1 LGFRNKTTLAG
12 YKTFVGTRQ
21 SISIEAIPKREWS
34 AQLQLQFS
42 PSAVRTELVRA
53 KHIGPLRVQ
62 RPFYP
67 EGECCHLYILH
78 PPGGIVPGDTLTLDA
93 KLENGAQVLLTT
105 PSAGKIYGSDAQL
118 SGQSQGISAVLERGS
133 CLEWLPQETI
143 VFSGAE
149 VKLSN
154 RFQLADN
161 ANLIAWDIVCLGRR
175 SSGEQFAAGNC
186 RQHIDVWRGQQLLMR
201 ERCHWQGGSDMLNA
215 DWGMSGNVVSG
226 TFFATLESTRQQM
239 DDWREA
245 LTQLNLSGEWG
256 LSQKPGIFIARYLG
270 MSAEQ
275 CRRGFEILWSR
286 VRPVVKQKEIC
297 RPRIWNT

>member
-1 LGFRNKTTLAG
+1 M
-12 YKTFVGTRQ
+12 GTRQ
-21 SISIEAIPKREWS
+21 PINIESIPKREWQ
-34 AQLQLQFS
+34 AQLQLQFT
-42 PSAVRTELVRA
+42 PSAARTELVRA
-53 KHIGPLRVQ
+53 KHVGPLRVQ

-67 EGECCHLYILH
+67 EGDCCHLYILH
-78 PPGGIVPGDTLTLDA
+78 PPGGIAPGDTLTLDA
-93 KLENGAQVLLTT
+93 TLNDDAQVLLTT
-105 PSAGKIYGSDAQL
+105 PSAGRIYRSDAQL
-118 SGQSQGISAVLERGS
+118 SAQSQGINAELDNNS

-149 VKLSN
+149 VKLTN

-186 RQHIDVWRGQQLLMR
+186 RQHIDVWRGQQLLLR
-201 ERCHWQGGSDMLNA
+201 ERCHWQGGGELLNA
-215 DWGMSGNVVSG
+215 NWGMGGHVVSG

-245 LTQLNLSGEWG
+245 IEQFTSPKTNGSGEWG
-256 LSQKPGIFIARYLG
+256 LSQKPGIFLARYLG

-275 CRRGFEILWSR
+275 CRRGFEVLWSC
-286 VRPVVKQKEIC
+286 VRPVIKQKEIC